1 MSQCRFSFATIV
13 LVTYVFAGVIC
24 AEEEAVRVDPV
35 IFVAPQQSP
44 AFREVIKGAEWDKQF
59 GAALASL
66 GDLEAL
72 SHSAFPS
79 AGTRIGEVDPD
90 GQGARREL
98 VEGDIIAEVDG
109 QALNQ
114 QEFNDFRKEQ
124 DQKLTIVG
132 RDGVGRQLT
141 ISAGKL
147 GISITQVL
155 RPELVYLREGARD
168 PKWDAYAA
176 VGAAFCRANAA
187 LAETAWHH
195 AIKAGYVPDV
205 MSDFCGAHVAWRSG
219 RTEEALAY
227 CAMLRSRQKIPAALD
242 AGALGYALE
251 IASFKMEQALARRA
265 NDAAGAVRGEEDV
278 DDLLKSLLAAHRQR
292 AEAERLGASP
302 SEIASYVKSNLLKQ
316 MAPRLQDNKE
326 FDDYAKWVRDELARQ
341 KGPLHMEAPTAS
353 YETVMQ
359 VPKVDSP
366 DVELSVDIRLKRF
379 DGHSSEFAKCLTIAL
394 VNCDDPEY
402 TAKGLGTAMERM
414 LDMQIDTSGTCLI
427 RLKSRDRVLVQ
438 RVSVAEEIANN
449 RQFKLRLLHA
459 AGREEIWIDRR
470 RLLYLPA
477 SEQPKRIGFHF
488 GTVGV
493 KAELRVSFYKL
504 DPRLA
509 PGG

>member
-1 MSQCRFSFATIV
+1 
-13 LVTYVFAGVIC
+13 VIR
-24 AEEEAVRVDPV
+24 ADEDAARVDPAV
-35 IFVAPQQSP
+35 FVAPYQSP
-44 AFREVIKGAEWDKQF
+44 PFREVIKGAEWDKQF
-59 GAALASL
+59 AAALGTL

-72 SHSAFPS
+72 CHSAFPS

-109 QALNQ
+109 EALNQ
-114 QEFNDFRKEQ
+114 GELNAFRKEG

-132 RDGVGRQLT
+132 RDGVARQLT

-147 GISITQVL
+147 GISITPML

-176 VGAAFCRANAA
+176 VGAAFCRVNPG

-195 AIKAGYVPDV
+195 AIEAGYVPDAV
-205 MSDFCGAHVAWRSG
+205 SDFCGAHLAWRGG
-219 RTEEALAY
+219 RMEEALAY
-227 CAMLRSRQKIPAALD
+227 CAMLRSRKKIPAALD
-242 AGALGYALE
+242 VEALGYALE

-265 NDAAGAVRGEEDV
+265 NDAAGPARVEGDVGE
-278 DDLLKSLLAAHRQR
+278 LLQTLLAAHRQR
-292 AEAERLGASP
+292 AEAERLGPSP

-326 FDDYAKWVRDELARQ
+326 FDDYAKWVRDQLARQ
-341 KGPLHMEAPTAS
+341 QGPLHMEAQTDS
-353 YETVMQ
+353 YDTVMQ
-359 VPKVDSP
+359 MPKVDAA
-366 DVELSVDIRLKRF
+366 DVELSVDVKLKRF
-379 DGHSSEFAKCLTIAL
+379 DSHAGGFAKCMTIAL
-394 VNCDDPEY
+394 VNCDDPELIANGF
-402 TAKGLGTAMERM
+402 TTPNERM
-414 LDMQIDTSGTCLI
+414 LNMEIDTNGLCLI
-427 RLKSRDRVLVQ
+427 HLKSRDGVLVQ

-459 AGREEIWIDRR
+459 AGREEVWIDRR

-477 SEQPKRIGFHF
+477 CEKPKRIGFHF
-488 GTVGV
+488 RTVGA
-493 KAELRVSFYKL
+493 KADLRVSFYKL